1 MPIRHGRDGPDLV
14 GRRDVPVG
22 PRGQR
27 GNEVG
32 GGYPDPLIQTA
43 AASAFPEYFLAPA
56 AYYKRKGQSLKRN
69 NARWRSRSSAFRL
82 KRGVIGRVTELRLD
96 LFRRRPASD
105 QVTRCCRGY

>member
-1 MPIRHGRDGPDLV
+1 MRKGDRYRRRGCDGPDLV

-43 AASAFPEYFLAPA
+43 AASAFPEYLAPA

-69 NARWRSRSSAFRL
+69 NAGGRL
-82 KRGVIGRVTELRLD
+82 P
-96 LFRRRPASD
+96 RPFA
-105 QVTRCCRGY
+105 